1 MTLRVNVTDVETGDS
16 DSATVVD
23 GDYLLLCHDPCR
35 LDHIQRFGNG
45 TVVLTIKGHSPRR
58 APSPDP
64 NGGEQ

>member
-35 LDHIQRFGNG
+35 LDSVQRHANG
-45 TVVLTIKGHSPRR
+45 TIVLTIRNHRPRR
-58 APSPDP
+58 S
-64 NGGEQ
+64 GVTS